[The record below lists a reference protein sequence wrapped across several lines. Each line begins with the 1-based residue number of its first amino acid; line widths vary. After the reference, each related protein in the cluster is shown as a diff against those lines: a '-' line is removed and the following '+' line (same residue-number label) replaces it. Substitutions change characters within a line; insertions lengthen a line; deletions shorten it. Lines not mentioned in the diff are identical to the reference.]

1 MLCIL
6 GYTISVISCTSQK
19 SYNVSEAIVIN
30 DTLATSIFDG
40 YWLFVEPKDSTLI
53 GNCGNVTIKFQG
65 AQMSIIANGDSV
77 NDFRG
82 VFKIKDSINFDYI
95 YAPRDL
101 KYLKERYMEHDL
113 SFLRKYSYM
122 LDHNGKS
129 IFNAQCHLGPFTDL
143 ISDTKYFKKSDTIL
157 ILTTSKG
164 VRLIFYRII
173 I

>member
-1 MLCIL
+1 MLCVF
-6 GYTISVISCTSQK
+6 GCTISVISCTSSK
-19 SYNVSEAIVIN
+19 SYNVAEVIVIN

-40 YWLFVEPKDSTLI
+40 YWLFVEPKDSTLT
-53 GNCGNVTIKFQG
+53 GNCENVSIKFQG

-101 KYLKERYMEHDL
+101 KYLKERNMEHDL

-122 LDHNGKS
+122 PRHNGKS
-129 IFNAQCHLGPFTDL
+129 IFNAQCHLGVFTDL
-143 ISDTKYFKKSDTIL
+143 ISDTKHFKKSDTIL

-164 VRLIFYRII
+164 VRLIFHK
-173 I
+173 